1 MQHNIGGN
9 EVMAVV
15 KAEQKTKA
23 EIEKEINEG
32 IEKFLSNGG
41 EIEYVKSNKSQ
52 AKRTR
57 RTKNVETKKK
67 ETNIAKSLLD
77 QIMNDE
83 SL

>member
-9 EVMAVV
+9 QTMARV
-15 KAEQKTKA
+15 KTEQKSKA
-23 EIEKEINEG
+23 KIEIEIEEG
-32 IEKFLSNGG
+32 IDSFLKNGG
-41 EIEYVKSNKSQ
+41 EIEYIKSNKSQ
-52 AKRTR
+52 VKRAKRVKT
-57 RTKNVETKKK
+57 VEAKKK